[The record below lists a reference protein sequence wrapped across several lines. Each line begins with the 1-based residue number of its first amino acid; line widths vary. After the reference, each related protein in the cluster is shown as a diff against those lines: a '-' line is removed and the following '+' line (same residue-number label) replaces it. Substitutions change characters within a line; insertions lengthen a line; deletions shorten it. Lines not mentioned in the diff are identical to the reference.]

1 MNCLAAHHS
10 DTLLA
15 AECRAKLHEYT
26 ARQVTDFRLNPA
38 LAAACAAD
46 IVNSSCGALRLGGGQ
61 VLGCL
66 LEREEQLTSADCR
79 QHVAKM
85 GRLVTAE
92 AAFNTPL
99 FHACAAQLADG
110 GLCARGVLGLP
121 AAPAP
126 ANGALLSC
134 LKHNASR
141 LEGSCATEVA
151 KLMATQARDVLYNPR
166 LVRACGYEMHE
177 PRFCGGVEHGG
188 GAVLACLEE
197 RRPRPGFSFKCAA
210 EVLEEQQLHAA
221 DIGLMVALRR
231 ACKPELSELCGY
243 DHDHANWTRLRTQFA
258 PGATGWGVGSDGDMR
273 LMVAPIAT
281 CLRTQPM
288 ASLKSAAC
296 KARVRSLQL
305 AASEDIS
312 LNPRLD
318 AACAAEQAQLC
329 ASVPRGGGRRI
340 ACLEAA
346 ARRGGAG
353 SGGGR
358 ANFSAPC
365 HEALL
370 AFQSNALVQVRGH
383 WPLVSACATE
393 METFCAAALEGAHG
407 VGGGGGKGG
416 ARGWGTT
423 VLGCLQGS
431 TNRAGFGPDCLG
443 AVKAATAVQL
453 SDMRADSLQLWV
465 LGARGGRQPPCVS
478 NLPPHIHVQ
487 ARRQRAL
494 QRVCGL
500 RRGALPRAA
509 GGGGGRRRARPSR
522 ARRADAQAHLPPTT

>member
-1 MNCLAAHHS
+1 MHVHLSCACACARACARGTAVRPRRLAAH
-10 DTLLA
+10 
-15 AECRAKLHEYT
+15 
-26 ARQVTDFRLNPA
+26 
-38 LAAACAAD
+38 
-46 IVNSSCGALRLGGGQ
+46 LR
-61 VLGCL
+61 
-66 LEREEQLTSADCR
+66 
-79 QHVAKM
+79 
-85 GRLVTAE
+85 GRL
-92 AAFNTPL
+92 
-99 FHACAAQLADG
+99 
-110 GLCARGVLGLP
+110 
-121 AAPAP
+121 
-126 ANGALLSC
+126 
-134 LKHNASR
+134 AS
-141 LEGSCATEVA
+141 
-151 KLMATQARDVLYNPR
+151 Q
-166 LVRACGYEMHE
+166 
-177 PRFCGGVEHGG
+177 
-188 GAVLACLEE
+188 
-197 RRPRPGFSFKCAA
+197 

-231 ACKPELSELCGY
+231 ACKPELSTLCGY
-243 DHDHANWTRLRTQFA
+243 DHDHANWTKMRTQFA
-258 PGATGWGVGSDGDMR
+258 PGATGWGASSDGDMR

-281 CLRTQPM
+281 CLRTQPT

-318 AACAAEQAQLC
+318 AACAAEQVQLC

-346 ARRGGAG
+346 AQRGGAG
-353 SGGGR
+353 GSAS

-407 VGGGGGKGG
+407 ATGGSGARG

-453 SDMRADSLQLWV
+453 SDMRADSLQPWV
-465 LGARGGRQPPCVS
+465 LGGGGGNPVRPS
-478 NLPPHIHVQ
+478 SLPPHICVQ

-494 QRVCGL
+494 QRVRGL

-509 GGGGGRRRARPSR
+509 GGGGGRRRARSPR
-522 ARRADAQAHLPPTT
+522 ARRADTQADGSRLRVRA